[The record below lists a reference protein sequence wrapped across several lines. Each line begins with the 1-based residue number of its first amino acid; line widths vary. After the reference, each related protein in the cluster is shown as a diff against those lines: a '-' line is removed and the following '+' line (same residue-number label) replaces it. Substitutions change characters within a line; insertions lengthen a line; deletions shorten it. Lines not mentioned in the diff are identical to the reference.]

1 MSLLK
6 CHCFHEPSLGWNWL
20 LPLHCPLAIFSLIC
34 AAAGCVCVCLTHVK
48 CLKVKIMSIFLTPQK
63 ALAMQMLNKQAWFI
77 QSSKNWIPICCQV
90 LSGPVS
96 GCTDHSIL
104 FAVLFQMLAK
114 EKNRKRRR
122 KTEWGPACQ
131 ALRKT
136 AFLAGTSASWRS
148 SSRRARCGCNW
159 VWPGRRRPGSYTG
172 RQPGWVGWSVHLVAG
187 GQVQLYGS
195 SCLLDGCPFALF
207 LGLSA
212 FQPELRIEGLLG
224 RLVSALE
231 SRCPAAEPWAAW
243 LAGCVWALGCPKQD
257 WHFENSARHPGTR
270 EYQSLRNPRNHFT
283 CEDEGLWNIIERFL
297 LSGWF
302 LFFVFFF
309 WFWVRLCELGNGL
322 NFLNLTFLF
331 EMGPLIVFSSPW
343 CKHYRG
349 R

>member
-1 MSLLK
+1 
-6 CHCFHEPSLGWNWL
+6 
-20 LPLHCPLAIFSLIC
+20 
-34 AAAGCVCVCLTHVK
+34 
-48 CLKVKIMSIFLTPQK
+48 
-63 ALAMQMLNKQAWFI
+63 MLNKQAWFI
-77 QSSKNWIPICCQV
+77 QSNKNWIPICCQV
-90 LSGPVS
+90 LSGPAS

-114 EKNRKRRR
+114 EKDRKRRR
-122 KTEWGPACQ
+122 KMEWGPACQ

-136 AFLAGTSASWRS
+136 AFLTGTSASWRN

-159 VWPGRRRPGSYTG
+159 VWAGRRRPGSYTG
-172 RQPGWVGWSVHLVAG
+172 RQPGWVGWSLHLVAG
-187 GQVQLYGS
+187 GRVQLYGS
-195 SCLLDGCPFALF
+195 SCLLDGRPFALF

-297 LSGWF
+297 LSEWF
-302 LFFVFFF
+302 FFFF

-331 EMGPLIVFSSPW
+331 EMGPLIVFSSPRY
-343 CKHYRG
+343 KHYRG